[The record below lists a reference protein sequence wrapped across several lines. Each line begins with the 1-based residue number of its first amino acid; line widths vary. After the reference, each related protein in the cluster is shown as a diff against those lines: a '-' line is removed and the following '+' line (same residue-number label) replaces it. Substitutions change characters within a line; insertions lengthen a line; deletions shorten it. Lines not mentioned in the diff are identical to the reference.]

1 MLRWTGPNPFIGH
14 CMPLWT
20 AAPAA
25 PASQA
30 KSVIEIALRRSLFII
45 RMFYLRERGDDTGD
59 LTAAT
64 HPQLPGG

>member
-30 KSVIEIALRRSLFII
+30 RSVIDIALRRSLFII
-45 RMFYLRERGDDTGD
+45 RMF
-59 LTAAT
+59 
-64 HPQLPGG
+64 